1 MRNILLF
8 ALILLIIS
16 CNKKPEGFDLQTQ
29 EFKNEKSSF
38 FSSSLRPNM
47 IEGEEK
53 KEDVKPQVIES
64 IKKEVAISDVEVPNK
79 NSQPP
84 SQKTGILSG
93 LFGPSAEEL
102 DALDNKINECEEKLY
117 INSDELADQKHT
129 INSLFNERNELL
141 KQLDSLQTEVD
152 KIRRNSRSKVR
163 NLESEQTKLHSL
175 IDILSKEIE

>member
-16 CNKKPEGFDLQTQ
+16 CNNKPEGFDLQTQ
-29 EFKNEKSSF
+29 EFKNEKSNF

-53 KEDVKPQVIES
+53 QEDVKLQVIES
-64 IKKEVAISDVEVPNK
+64 NKKGIEVSDVEITDK
-79 NSQPP
+79 NLQPP
-84 SQKTGILSG
+84 SQKIGILSG

-163 NLESEQTKLHSL
+163 NLESQQTKLHSL